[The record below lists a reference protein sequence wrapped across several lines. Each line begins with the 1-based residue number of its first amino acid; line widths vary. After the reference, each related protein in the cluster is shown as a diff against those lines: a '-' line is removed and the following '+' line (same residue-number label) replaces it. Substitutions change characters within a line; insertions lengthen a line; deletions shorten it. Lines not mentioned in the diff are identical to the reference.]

1 MADKPLAFAWLN
13 AVGPPDTLAIDQ
25 MDPAT
30 AEQCRLQLVRQHTL
44 FRQQTAALHSAVQ
57 TQIQLANEI
66 PVYVEENGKPVQV
79 WNPLEAVKAEVTA
92 TQALQGAFYILL
104 CNSCWR

>member
-25 MDPAT
+25 MDSAT

-44 FRQQTAALHSAVQ
+44 FKQQTAALHSAVK

-66 PVYVEENGKPVQV
+66 PVYVEDNGKSVQV
-79 WNPLEAVKAEVTA
+79 WNPLETVKAAVTA
-92 TQALQGAFYILL
+92 TQALQGALDVMR
-104 CNSCWR
+104 C